1 MCRVTPDTAFYVQ
14 AILYCSKYLKLK
26 LNGLSHMSKTVTWI
40 ATAVTLAVPMTLL
53 FCKLNSKRKENIVN
67 IRYSTDD
74 ILFDI

>member
-1 MCRVTPDTAFYVQ
+1 VTPDTAFYDQ
-14 AILYCSKYLKLK
+14 AMLYWSKYSSLK

-67 IRYSTDD
+67 KRYSTDD